1 MPRGGKRPGAGRK
14 LGAATKRTR
23 GIADRLA
30 QTGPTPLEVML
41 EAMQEYY
48 DARDYDR
55 AAYFAEKAAPYLHPR
70 LSSVE
75 YKKPTIDLSKLTDA
89 ELEFLDGLYERA
101 GVAPECEPQDGDAP
115 AKGEA
120 GPRDRRT
127 RH

>member
-14 LGAATKRTR
+14 QGAATKRTR

-30 QTGPTPLEVML
+30 QTGLTPLEVML
-41 EAMQEYY
+41 KAMQERY

-55 AAYFAEKAAPYLHPR
+55 AAHFAEKAAPYLHPR

-75 YKKPTIDLSKLTDA
+75 YKKPPIDLSKLTDA
-89 ELEFLDGLYERA
+89 ELQFLDSLYERA
-101 GVAPECEPQDGDAP
+101 GTAPEGEAQDGASP
-115 AKGEA
+115 AA
-120 GPRDRRT
+120 GVPGRRAGT